1 VTANLGLRERS
12 VFHTLGRWIAL
23 SRPPIDRPQFWIVQ
37 ALVVSIAAGHGAN
50 EWLGIVYLHGADFV
64 PVTLF
69 LIPVVYAALTFGTRG
84 AALTSMWAFVLTL
97 PNVVFWHEGAAA
109 WGELWQST
117 VVVGVGLF
125 VGRRV
130 DGERQARSEAET
142 RERQRRASEER
153 FRGLFEMTADAI
165 LLLDEHGRVIEA
177 NAAALALL
185 GFDRLRPRG
194 RKLDDLN
201 TEIGRAIR
209 QADSGVAPPLLIDQ
223 TASRKWVEAVSVSFT
238 DADGE
243 PRVLAQL
250 RDVTLAVERQ
260 QLVEGFA
267 RRTVSARE
275 EERRRIA
282 RDLHDGP
289 IQSLM
294 LLWRGFD
301 VVDEP
306 RCTDG
311 HRMLHEG
318 RKSVEAI
325 ADELRRFSRG
335 LRPSVLDDLGLA
347 PALKA
352 EADRLGG
359 RCGIEVTFTLDA
371 DRTRMPPEL
380 ELTLF
385 RIGQEA
391 LRNIERH
398 AGARRVGVT
407 LELGSETY
415 RMQIGDDGIGAR
427 ACAPAD
433 LVSSG
438 RLGLVGMQERAKS
451 IGATCSIGATPAWST
466 LVDVAGSYES
476 AS

>member
-1 VTANLGLRERS
+1 VTVNLGLREGR
-12 VFHTLGRWIAL
+12 VFHTIGHWIAL
-23 SRPPIDRPQFWIVQ
+23 SWPPIDRPQFWIVQ

-84 AALTSMWAFVLTL
+84 AALTSVWAFVLTL
-97 PNVVFWHEGAAA
+97 PNVVLWHEGAAA

-142 RERQRRASEER
+142 RERQRRASEKR

-177 NAAALALL
+177 NAAALGLL
-185 GFDRLRPRG
+185 GTDGRRPHG
-194 RKLDDLN
+194 RTLDDLN
-201 TEIGRAIR
+201 GEIARAIR
-209 QADSGVAPPLLIDQ
+209 RANSGAAPPLLIDQ
-223 TASRKWVEAVSVSFT
+223 TASRTWVEAISVSFT

-267 RRTVSARE
+267 RRTVAARE

-289 IQSLM
+289 LQSLM
-294 LLWRGFD
+294 LLWRGID
-301 VVDEP
+301 AADQP
-306 RCTDG
+306 CCSNG
-311 HRMLHEG
+311 HRMLLEG
-318 RKSVEAI
+318 RGSIEAI

-352 EADRLGG
+352 EADGLAC

-391 LRNIERH
+391 LHNIERH
-398 AGARRVGVT
+398 AGARHVGVT
-407 LELGSETY
+407 LELGSEMY
-415 RMQIGDDGIGAR
+415 RMQIGDDGVGAH
-427 ACAPAD
+427 AVAPAD
-433 LVSSG
+433 LLSSG

-451 IGATCSIGATPAWST
+451 IGATCTIGGTPAWST
-466 LVDVAGSYES
+466 LVDVVGSCET